1 MCNKNHFNKV
11 LILTAALLSSVVSA
25 ADWNFNDPS
34 KLASGE
40 VSVPGVT
47 LLTAGKTL
55 STSNVAIAAGSYIG
69 QIIPIAVDKATFL
82 SINNIDSESFAFLS
96 GAVDGKINISGSKLA
111 AATGASTVSLSSSN
125 QLVKRVVINTFTFT
139 VPNTLYASG
148 RTGSYATGVFVGN
161 GETCQL
167 HNPGLLKINSG
178 GNFIVA
184 GVVLDVRV
192 VSGQCVLKYY
202 TEQLQ
207 NQGFFYGES
216 RAPSGNLA
224 SLSGSFA
231 LGETSLPVI
240 DVVRTSVAGSGD
252 IAIRIN

>member
-1 MCNKNHFNKV
+1 MCNRNHFNKV
-11 LILTAALLSSVVSA
+11 FFLTAALLSSIVSA

-47 LLTAGKTL
+47 LLTAGKSL

-96 GAVDGKINISGSKLA
+96 GAVNGKVNISGSKLA

-125 QLVKRVVINTFTFT
+125 QLVKRVVINTARFS
-139 VPNTLYASG
+139 VPDTYYASG
-148 RTGSYATGVFVGN
+148 SYGSYKTGIFVGES
-161 GETCQL
+161 ETCQL
-167 HNPGLLKINSG
+167 HNPGFLN
-178 GNFIVA
+178 VA
-184 GVVLDVRV
+184 GGMSYFGFVLGVSVVNKECVLQYTTEYSQYNGRFTGDVRA
-192 VSGQCVLKYY
+192 SNGSIQSL
-202 TEQLQ
+202 
-207 NQGFFYGES
+207 NGEIS
-216 RAPSGNLA
+216 FRA
-224 SLSGSFA
+224 
-231 LGETSLPVI
+231 TSLPVV
-240 DVVRTSVAGSGD
+240 DVVRTSIAGSGD